1 LKNDQLQ
8 QFLKNTVPKTA
19 FGKMIYTGNEFEC
32 FYFIFQKMEIQVFI
46 WQMTSPSHVDTILLS
61 SLLDNG
67 SNGSVVIDQVL
78 KNVSSSTQV
87 KILFHGFRDQVKD
100 PIRSDPIRSDPPL
113 VNITLC

>member
-1 LKNDQLQ
+1 MKNDQLQ
-8 QFLKNTVPKTA
+8 QFLKNTA
-19 FGKMIYTGNEFEC
+19 FGKMIYTGSEFNC
-32 FYFIFQKMEIQVFI
+32 FYYIFQKMEIQVFI
-46 WQMTSPSHVDTILLS
+46 WQLTSPNHVDTILLS

-100 PIRSDPIRSDPPL
+100 TIRHL
-113 VNITLC
+113 